1 MELETLTD
9 SLVSAPD
16 GDVRVLPRL
25 GIRWVF
31 PDRTGRFSPASEAEL
46 VVGRDPGCGI
56 VLPGHE
62 ISRQHARV
70 WQHGDRVAFRDLGS
84 RNGVSLNGR
93 SCAEGEAGPG
103 DLLRMGEWVGVVT
116 LGGPEGGIGE
126 SYTTIPPGVFCGP
139 ALWPSVAMALRVATS
154 PLPVVLVGATGTGK
168 EVLARL
174 IHHASKRTGEF
185 VAINCAALPE
195 SLAEAEL
202 FGYRRGA
209 FTGADRAHGGYF
221 RQADG
226 GTLLLDEIAELPPG
240 IQAKLLRVV
249 EEGKV
254 TSLGDAAPAK
264 VDVRLIVACQQ
275 PLDSIVALGR
285 FRSDL
290 RARLEGLVIRIPP
303 LAARREDIAFLFLSM
318 LEQRASGRP
327 PRVSPRLVETICL
340 QDYPHN
346 VREMGMLVQRLLA
359 LHGSEKLLRRRHLAG
374 LLPSSPSGSQS
385 PNSQPAV
392 ESALRRHRG
401 NVAHAAAELGMS
413 RQALYRLAKGLDLRA
428 LRGKGCW

>member
-1 MELETLTD
+1 MDLETLTD
-9 SLVSAPD
+9 SLVSEPD
-16 GDVRVLPRL
+16 GQVRVPPRL

-31 PDRTGRFSPASEAEL
+31 PDRAGRFSPVSTTTL
-46 VVGRDPGCGI
+46 VAGRDPACGI
-56 VLPGHE
+56 VLPGNE
-62 ISRQHARV
+62 ISRQHASV
-70 WQHGDRVAFRDLGS
+70 WQHDGRVAFRDLDS

-93 SCAEGEAGPG
+93 ACPEGEAGPG
-103 DLLRMGEWVGVVT
+103 DLLRLGEWVGVVT
-116 LGGPEGGIGE
+116 LGGGE
-126 SYTTIPPGVFCGP
+126 EEPGEPYTTIPPGVFCGP
-139 ALWPSVAMALRVATS
+139 ALWPSVAMALRVAAS

-174 IHHASKRTGEF
+174 IHHASQRTGEF

-226 GTLLLDEIAELPPG
+226 GTLLLDEIADLPQS

-254 TSLGDAAPAK
+254 TSLGDATPAK
-264 VDVRLIVACQQ
+264 VNVRLIVTCQQ
-275 PLDSIVALGR
+275 PLEVMAESGR

-303 LAARREDIAFLFLSM
+303 LAARREDLAFLFLGM

-327 PRVSPRLVETICL
+327 PQVSPRLVEAVCL
-340 QDYPHN
+340 HHFPHN
-346 VREMGMLVQRLLA
+346 VRELGMLVQRLLA

-374 LLPSSPSGSQS
+374 LLPGNSAGALSPASQV
-385 PNSQPAV
+385 AG
-392 ESALRRHRG
+392 EAALRRHRG
-401 NVAHAAAELGMS
+401 NVAHAAAELGIS

-428 LRGKGCW
+428 LREEGRG

>member
-1 MELETLTD
+1 
-9 SLVSAPD
+9 VP
-16 GDVRVLPRL
+16 PRL

-31 PDRTGRFSPASEAEL
+31 PERAGRFSPVTPAEL

-62 ISRQHARV
+62 VSRQHVRV

-84 RNGVSLNGR
+84 RNGVSWNGR
-93 SCAEGEAGPG
+93 ACAEGEAGLG
-103 DLLRMGEWVGVVT
+103 DVLRMGEWVGVVT
-116 LGGPEGGIGE
+116 LGGHEGGLGE
-126 SYTTIPPGVFCGP
+126 SFATLPPGVLCGP
-139 ALWPSVAMALRVATS
+139 ALWPSVSTALRVAGS
-154 PLPVVLVGATGTGK
+154 PLPIVLIGASGTGK

-174 IHHASKRTGEF
+174 IHHASKRTGEL
-185 VAINCAALPE
+185 VPINCAALPE

-221 RQADG
+221 RRADG
-226 GTLLLDEIAELPPG
+226 GTLLLDEIADLPLT

-264 VDVRLIVACQQ
+264 VNVRLIVACQQ
-275 PLDSIVALGR
+275 PLESMVASGR

-290 RARLEGLVIRIPP
+290 RARLEGMVIPIPP

-318 LEQRASGRP
+318 LEERASGRP
-327 PRVSPRLVETICL
+327 PQVSPRLVETVCL
-340 QDYPHN
+340 QDFPHN
-346 VREMGMLVQRLLA
+346 VRELGMLVQRLLA
-359 LHGSEKLLRRRHLAG
+359 LHGSEPLLRRRHLAD
-374 LLPSSPSGSQS
+374 LLPHGSPSPDSQS
-385 PNSQPAV
+385 AV
-392 ESALRRHRG
+392 EAALRRHRG

-413 RQALYRLAKGLDLRA
+413 RQALYRLAKGVDLRA
-428 LRGKGCW
+428 LRGQGRE